1 MPPAKRPLLAPA
13 PPRALIAQAAHASF
27 AAHIAKYQSELETR
41 RKGFQEANAAGRSA
55 ENHAALALHR
65 RHNGDPDGASAALAA
80 AAQSLSVAQKW
91 VAEQTSDAAG
101 QEQDGGFFS
110 GASQNIV
117 SAQAFESFLAT
128 GALGPR
134 PAPTACTDEE
144 WLGGLISAS
153 HEIGRYASNAATAG
167 DTASVRA
174 SAAVVAALHEEL
186 EAFDFRNG
194 GLRRS
199 FDSLKYVVRR
209 LEDTLYELSLF
220 PPADAASDAG
230 AVPADAAPADAAQ
243 LLDVEALE
251 AARQAYAALDAA
263 REALIKRCREPQK
276 LSKQAI
282 FALQRGDGRGARKQ
296 LGAAATLCRA
306 VLDEDIAAAPS
317 LRSQGCVHSMLEE
330 YAEAALFAA
339 WLGEATDG
347 AAGGGGAAGAAAAGG
362 AAPAAARVLLLRGDD
377 ALLGGALT
385 PSEYLGGVCDLVG
398 EMGRFA
404 VRRATERDASAVR
417 EALASA
423 VAVQAALLALGDA
436 LPRAVGKKLDALRT
450 SVRKLEQLL
459 YELSLVQRSGRTRAA
474 PEPVPEPGGGAA
486 DAAMADA

>member
-1 MPPAKRPLLAPA
+1 MASAPASTMPPAKRPLLAPA
-13 PPRALIAQAAHASF
+13 PPRALITQAAHASF
-27 AAHIAKYQSELETR
+27 AVHIAQYQSDLEAR

-55 ENHAALALHR
+55 ENHATLALHR
-65 RHNGDPDGASAALAA
+65 RHNGDAAGASAALAA
-80 AAQSLSVAQKW
+80 ATQSLSVAQKW

-110 GASQNIV
+110 GASQHIV

-128 GALGPR
+128 GSLGPR

-174 SAAVVAALHEEL
+174 SAAVVAALHEEM

-220 PPADAASDAG
+220 PPPDAPAADAS
-230 AVPADAAPADAAQ
+230 ADAAQ

-282 FALQRGDGRGARKQ
+282 FALQRGDGKAARKA
-296 LGAAATLCRA
+296 LGAAASLCRA
-306 VLDEDIAAAPS
+306 ILDEDIAAAPS
-317 LRSQGCVHSMLEE
+317 LRSQGCVHGMLEE

-339 WLGEATDG
+339 WLGEATEG
-347 AAGGGGAAGAAAAGG
+347 AAVGGAAGG
-362 AAPAAARVLLLRGDD
+362 AAPARVLLLRDD
-377 ALLGGALT
+377 GALLGGALT

-398 EMGRFA
+398 ELGRFA
-404 VRRATERDASAVR
+404 VRRATERDAAAVR
-417 EALASA
+417 EALSSA

-436 LPRAVGKKLDALRT
+436 LPRAVSKKLDALRT

-474 PEPVPEPGGGAA
+474 PEPVPEPAGTA